1 MYNFTVG
8 FLPKRVI
15 EAAAAVAVVATVA
28 ILAVAAESF
37 ADGEKRDDFG
47 KETVKDGGGATIE

>member
-15 EAAAAVAVVATVA
+15 EAAAAVAVVAT
-28 ILAVAAESF
+28 VAAESF